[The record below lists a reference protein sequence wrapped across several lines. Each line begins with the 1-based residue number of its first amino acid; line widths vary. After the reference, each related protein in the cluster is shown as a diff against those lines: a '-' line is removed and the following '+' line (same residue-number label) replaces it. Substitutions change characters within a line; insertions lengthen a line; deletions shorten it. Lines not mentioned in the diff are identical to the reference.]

1 MPQNIP
7 KKNQVVVDGPELTE
21 MLCYM
26 DSKLKA
32 TRFTA

>member
-7 KKNQVVVDGPELTE
+7 KKQQVLADGPALTT

-26 DSKLKA
+26 ESELKA